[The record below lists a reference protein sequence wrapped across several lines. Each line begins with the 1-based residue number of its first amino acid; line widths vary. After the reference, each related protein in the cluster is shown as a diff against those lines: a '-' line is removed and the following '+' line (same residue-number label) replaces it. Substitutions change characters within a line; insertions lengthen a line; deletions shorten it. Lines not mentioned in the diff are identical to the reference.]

1 MITII
6 LAEMEDTRFQ
16 RMLDIT
22 SHISEKD
29 RNEYGKSKSNVMT
42 NSNRKNRQRTL
53 FKLGNME
60 LKETDNYKYL
70 VVHLDKCAE

>member
-1 MITII
+1 
-6 LAEMEDTRFQ
+6 MEDPKLQ

-22 SHISEKD
+22 SHISEKY

-42 NSNRKNRQRTL
+42 NSNRTNWQKTL

-60 LKETDNYKYL
+60 LKEIDN
-70 VVHLDKCAE
+70 